1 MLPRRTLPDTPARTT
16 TWCLSGAITR
26 VASERPRP
34 RSSQDAHPLWQMSNT
49 LTNAIFQVIALHYS
63 RLRAGF
69 FTFAAS
75 RRQCAQK
82 MQDEGTAGSVHIG
95 VMVGGFC
102 ELPALKMVG
111 EALEVPVPGQRFST
125 RRVDGSVPYLLQM
138 PVSRFSARQVDG
150 HPAARSVRARIRPG
164 LWGGS
169 AAAGPASRCR
179 SRRRCCRIRRLRPCR
194 CRRSNHPP

>member
-1 MLPRRTLPDTPARTT
+1 MANVKHPYKCHHPDYCAALFQTAGRVFHLCGIQTT
-16 TWCLSGAITR
+16 
-26 VASERPRP
+26 VRP
-34 RSSQDAHPLWQMSNT
+34 
-49 LTNAIFQVIALHYS
+49 
-63 RLRAGF
+63 
-69 FTFAAS
+69 
-75 RRQCAQK
+75 K